1 MHNIFIY
8 GTLKRGYPNH
18 NSYLDK
24 ENYLGSYRTVEC
36 YPLVIANKWFA
47 PVMLHEPGQ
56 GKQVL
61 GELYQV
67 DDDKLAELDRLERTD
82 HSKGYQRISIEIR
95 NIANDELT
103 YAFTYMKERIH
114 VDNISSEYL
123 AEYTDR
129 RYIPVADRV

>member
-1 MHNIFIY
+1 MHKIFIY
-8 GTLKRGYPNH
+8 GTLKHGFPNH
-18 NSYLDK
+18 NGYLDK
-24 ENYLGSYRTVEC
+24 ECYLGNYRTVEC

-47 PVMLHEPGQ
+47 PVLLREPGQ

-61 GELYQV
+61 GELYRV
-67 DDDKLAELDRLERTD
+67 DDGKLAELDRLERTD
-82 HSKGYQRISIEIR
+82 HSKGYQRISIEIQ
-95 NIANDELT
+95 NVANEKLT

-114 VDNISSEYL
+114 VKNISSENL